1 MLSLPSL
8 IIFNKFRMSRTY
20 TSVPN
25 AWGTLINFRTF
36 VPTPRTLFGP
46 HRLLIV
52 EKSSNLLLG
61 KIVFSKACYH
71 FRNFYIDKEANIKT
85 ISLLY
90 SCGVIQVYFFRKS
103 GHDSAFSLC
112 LPRLPV
118 LINLQEFGPLPP
130 RPVYQDPSLYLGP
143 QSITIQARTT
153 SRVNS
158 QPKSFNF
165 SPS

>member
-20 TSVPN
+20 TRVPN

-36 VPTPRTLFGP
+36 VPTPWTLFGP

-61 KIVFSKACYH
+61 KIVFSKACSH

-85 ISLLY
+85 ISLIY
-90 SCGVIQVYFFRKS
+90 SCGVIQVYFF
-103 GHDSAFSLC
+103 
-112 LPRLPV
+112 
-118 LINLQEFGPLPP
+118 
-130 RPVYQDPSLYLGP
+130 
-143 QSITIQARTT
+143 
-153 SRVNS
+153 
-158 QPKSFNF
+158 
-165 SPS
+165 